1 MSKTYFNQN
10 YNTVNTQSIQVE
22 KKSENLNVVSLFS
35 GAGGMDLGFKG
46 GFEYVNN
53 CR

>member
-22 KKSENLNVVSLFS
+22 KNQRILMLLAYSRVRVEWI
-35 GAGGMDLGFKG
+35 
-46 GFEYVNN
+46 
-53 CR
+53 